1 MNPAGSGLRS
11 SDARFADLTE
21 DNGYIKVVKFAGS
34 FYAAVDLAINRL
46 CLTYNSGYLEICP
59 HSLLIE
65 DKISRLRLMW
75 NGAFFQRMEVYVDLA
90 PAVESDQKLDE
101 PTPLGVKPCKTCL
114 IPKAS
119 RHDEARLDTYF
130 HVSHCSTE
138 QAVIA
143 ALPLNVKHGLI
154 LAKAARIAS
163 IARPAEDL
171 TSHYGLQEDIHG
183 NT

>member
-1 MNPAGSGLRS
+1 MISVWCSAIRKLMQAISDNLPEQFSHFSFTPILCGSMAEGTKCYQPDEFDFICKIHSRSMNPAGSGLRS

-75 NGAFFQRMEVYVDLA
+75 NGAFFQRMVNEYGNYLLSTLVVQNNRQA
-90 PAVESDQKLDE
+90 
-101 PTPLGVKPCKTCL
+101 KP
-114 IPKAS
+114 
-119 RHDEARLDTYF
+119 F
-130 HVSHCSTE
+130 
-138 QAVIA
+138 IA
-143 ALPLNVKHGLI
+143 HKP
-154 LAKAARIAS
+154 R
-163 IARPAEDL
+163 
-171 TSHYGLQEDIHG
+171 
-183 NT
+183 